1 MAKRRPRVKQQP
13 QAHGPADTPHAER
26 SEPAAPSDR
35 FRFLRSIA
43 FFAFFYLYFAFG
55 IDVRLLYH
63 GCGWVDNFPCFYSG
77 GEFFRGFLSHP
88 GGIVE
93 YLSALLAQSFF
104 HSWLGATVMTAQ
116 AWGFFACTGFIL
128 ATFGAKRLSGL
139 RYVVPLTLIGVYCRY
154 GFPFVPTMGLLAA
167 LLCVCLYLRLAPG
180 TDGRA
185 IAAFLGIC
193 LFLYVIAAGATLVFV
208 VVCGLYESLIR
219 RRMSLALAHVGLG
232 AIVPYLVGGLLYGER
247 IADAYCRLTPM
258 SWELLSRNSFRSVAK
273 AVWVLYLFLPAAAAV
288 LGTWRFVRASASSAG
303 KAKPP
308 LWGWAARLNLSTLV
322 LIAVTAAVV
331 LLCRTPGRKNIL
343 LADYFSRQ
351 GMWEQVLDLGRRSP
365 YQYTICHAVD
375 RALCHLDR
383 LGDEMFQ
390 FPQQPA
396 ALLLTDPTV
405 QPLWQKFDTCL
416 DLGLINQAEN
426 SLVLCT
432 EIYGER
438 PILLHRLATVN
449 MIKGNIGAAGV
460 YLRSLAKVP
469 FWKSA
474 ASRDLARIER
484 DPNLAEDAEIQHW
497 RSVKL
502 KGDSVRDIDTLTVLL
517 TENPANR
524 MAYQYGVAF
533 MLLSKDLGG
542 FARMF
547 NSYHQHN
554 FTRIPRLYEQAIAL
568 AQSLGT
574 WRADAP
580 AAAVSPEVKTQ
591 LDEFLRLFR
600 QGGGASVQSSLKQK
614 FGDTYF
620 YYYYMSRP
628 GDRS

>member
-1 MAKRRPRVKQQP
+1 MERP
-13 QAHGPADTPHAER
+13 
-26 SEPAAPSDR
+26 EPAASSDR
-35 FRFLRSIA
+35 FRFLRSLA
-43 FFAFFYLYFAFG
+43 FFAFFLLYFAVG

-63 GCGWVDNFPCFYSG
+63 GCGWVDNFPCFYTG
-77 GEFFRGFLSHP
+77 GEFFRSFLTYP

-93 YLSALLAQSFF
+93 YLSALLAQSLF
-104 HSWLGATVMTAQ
+104 HSWLGALVMTAQ
-116 AWGFFACTGFIL
+116 AWGFFVCTGYIL
-128 ATFGAKRLSGL
+128 AAFGAKRLLCL
-139 RYVVPLTLIGVYCRY
+139 RYVVPLALIGVYCRY

-167 LLCVCLYLRLAPG
+167 LLGVCLYLKLAPG

-185 IAAFLGIC
+185 IGAFIGIC
-193 LFLYVIAAGATLVFV
+193 LFLYVIAAGAALVFV

-219 RRMSLALAHVGLG
+219 RRTSLALAHVGLG
-232 AIVPYLVGGLLYGER
+232 AMAPYVVGGFLYGER

-258 SWELLSRNSFRSVAK
+258 SWELLSRNSFRSVVK
-273 AVWVLYLFLPAAAAV
+273 AVWALYLLLPVAAAV
-288 LGTWRFVRASASSAG
+288 LGIWRFARGSVSSSN
-303 KAKPP
+303 KTKPP
-308 LWGWAARLNLSTLV
+308 FGGWAGRLDVSTLA
-322 LIAVTAAVV
+322 LTIVTAAVV
-331 LLCRTPGRKNIL
+331 LLCRTPDRKNIL
-343 LADYFSRQ
+343 LADYFSRR

-375 RALCHLDR
+375 RALCHVDK

-438 PILLHRLATVN
+438 PILLHRLATIN
-449 MIKGNIGAAGV
+449 MIKGNIGAARV
-460 YLRSLAKVP
+460 YLRSLARVP
-469 FWKSA
+469 FWQSV

-484 DPNLAEDAEIQHW
+484 DPNLAEDAEIQRW
-497 RSVKL
+497 RSVML

-517 TENPANR
+517 MENPANR
-524 MAYQYGVAF
+524 MAYQCGVAF
-533 MLLSKDLGG
+533 MLLSKDLSG

-547 NSYHQHN
+547 SSYQQRN

-568 AQSLGT
+568 AQTLGT
-574 WRADAP
+574 WPADVPAP
-580 AAAVSPEVKTQ
+580 TVSPEVKTQ